1 MPGIVAGALV
11 AHPPILLVEVGG
23 VQSDHVRAT
32 ADAMRELDGILA
44 KVDADV
50 AVVIS
55 PHSPSSMTSLPVRRA
70 AHLAG
75 DLSRFRAPQVR
86 FEADTDVALA
96 NGLVNDGQQAGFSLI
111 WAEESDLDH
120 GVIVPLHSLPRTMA
134 NKHCV
139 FLGVSGWLLYLS
151 LIHI

>member
-23 VQSDHVRAT
+23 VQSERVRAT
-32 ADAMRELDGILA
+32 AEAMRELDGILA
-44 KVDADV
+44 AVDAQV

-75 DLSRFRAPQVR
+75 DLGRFRAPQIRV
-86 FEADTDVALA
+86 EADTDTALA
-96 NGLVNDGQQAGFSLI
+96 SSLVLDGQRAGFSLI
-111 WAEESDLDH
+111 WAEEGDLDH
-120 GVIVPLHSLPRTMA
+120 GVIVPLHSLPRTSPG
-134 NKHCV
+134 KHCV
-139 FLGVSGWLLYLS
+139 VL
-151 LIHI
+151 